1 MAQDDVLLHLG
12 AAQVEITVLEAH
24 LLIHV
29 DIVLDVEGRRLRLVE
44 DAQLRADDFHLARLD
59 VRVDGLL
66 AARAHLATHGDAE
79 LIAQG
84 LRLVERPLVHRRLV
98 KNDLNKAGTVAHIDE
113 DESAVVA
120 PSRHPAAEDDLRPY
134 VCLAKR
140 AAMMVALH
148 AL

>member
-1 MAQDDVLLHLG
+1 MHLG
-12 AAQVEITVLEAH
+12 AAQVEIAILEAH
-24 LLIHV
+24 LLIHI
-29 DIVLDVEGRRLRLVE
+29 DIILNVEGRRLRLVE

-59 VRVDGLL
+59 VRVDRLL
-66 AARAHLATHGDAE
+66 ATRAHLAAHGDAE

-84 LRLVERPLVHRRLV
+84 LRLMERPLVHRRLV
-98 KNDLNKAGTVAHIDE
+98 KDDLHEAGAVTHVDE
-113 DESAVVA
+113 DESAVIA
-120 PSRHPAAEDDLRPY
+120 PSRHPAAEDNLRPY